1 MRNIVVFGASGQL
14 GQCLQQ
20 LASERNSSYIHFLSR
35 QQGDIMDTGML
46 HKVFHAYKACLLYQ
60 LRSLYSGR

>member
-20 LASERNSSYIHFLSR
+20 LASERNISHIHFLPR
-35 QQGDIMDTGML
+35 QQGDIMDTGCS
-46 HKVFHAYKACLLYQ
+46 A
-60 LRSLYSGR
+60 